1 MKMTAFM
8 IGGVLGAAA
17 AVYLSNNKQMM
28 MAKAGDMGHTV
39 NDWMSKAKDKVIEVT
54 LSPAFKED
62 ASAASS
68 TTTTSSYTSQAPSS
82 FAMSAPSSSS
92 TSSFASSTVSDTEFG
107 SDLSS
112 SSGSASSHA
121 QLKDLINKSAT
132 VKREVDAI
140 LKENNTSL

>member
-1 MKMTAFM
+1 VKMTAFM

-17 AVYLSNNKQMM
+17 AVYVSNNKQMM
-28 MAKAGDMGHTV
+28 MAKAGDMGQSV

-62 ASAASS
+62 AAASS
-68 TTTTSSYTSQAPSS
+68 TTSTTSFASQSPSS
-82 FAMSAPSSSS
+82 FASTSPTSAA
-92 TSSFASSTVSDTEFG
+92 SSFASSTVSDTEFG
-107 SDLSS
+107 SDQSS
-112 SSGSASSHA
+112 SSHT
-121 QLKDLINKSAT
+121 QLKDLINKSAS

>member
-17 AVYLSNNKQMM
+17 AVYISNNKQMM
-28 MAKAGDMGHTV
+28 MAKAGDMGQSV

-54 LSPAFKED
+54 LSPAFGD
-62 ASAASS
+62 ATASS
-68 TTTTSSYTSQAPSS
+68 ATSTMSSSSQAPSS
-82 FAMSAPSSSS
+82 SASSTPSSSA
-92 TSSFASSTVSDTEFG
+92 TSSFASSTMSDTEFG
-107 SDLSS
+107 SDQ
-112 SSGSASSHA
+112 SSGASASSHT
-121 QLKDLINKSAT
+121 QLKDLINKSAS